1 MRRGRKTDP
10 RQYIEMRMEQLKE
23 DRWKASDTLDRQ
35 WYCRIIKE
43 LEYVRDIIDEK
54 KVDK

>member
-35 WYCRIIKE
+35 WYWRMIKE

>member
-1 MRRGRKTDP
+1 LRRGRKTDP

-35 WYCRIIKE
+35 WYWRIIKE